1 MTMGEAQGTDAL
13 HRAEG
18 STVTPVPVA
27 PTPAES
33 PVRVAVAVVE
43 PDDHQR
49 ARLVTM
55 LGSSV
60 SAFAQLEELVARLS
74 GGIGVVVVLGPSC
87 ADEATLAMSARI
99 SAQYPNVASVLVTDE
114 LTTALLQQALRAG
127 VRDVVTVG
135 NDPAVLAQ
143 SVQRVALTFDQ
154 VATAPAQAA
163 VQASV
168 AQDQPVSP
176 AQPEI
181 PVRAEDGEP
190 PVDCKVITVFSTK
203 GGSGKSVLATS
214 LAVALARS
222 TDKPVC
228 LVDADLQ
235 FGDVAVMLKLAP
247 RHTMADILPV
257 VDRLDA
263 PLLDSLLVT
272 HEPTGLKVLPAPLE
286 PAYADQISSAHL
298 TKVIEVLRTFCA
310 YVVVDTPSYFNDVV
324 LGAVEASDKVVLL
337 SGLDV
342 PNIKNLKIGLQ
353 TLRLLETPE
362 DKLLLALNRADSKVK
377 LDVGEVERT
386 LQFKATCLIPSD
398 VVVPQSINKG
408 ETVITFAPKSG
419 VAKAITQLAESF
431 MPAVQ
436 RPKKRR

>member
-1 MTMGEAQGTDAL
+1 MTMGEAHEADAL
-13 HRAEG
+13 ERAEG
-18 STVTPVPVA
+18 TTVTPVPHA
-27 PTPAES
+27 PSPATA

-49 ARLVTM
+49 DRLVAM
-55 LGSSV
+55 LGSTV
-60 SAFAQLEELVARLS
+60 SAFAHLEDLVSRLS

-87 ADEATLAMSARI
+87 ADEATLAMSARV

-154 VATAPAQAA
+154 APAPASVAPAAPAQEAA
-163 VQASV
+163 
-168 AQDQPVSP
+168 P
-176 AQPEI
+176 AQPEV
-181 PVRAEDGEP
+181 PAASDDEEE
-190 PVDCKVITVFSTK
+190 PVDCKVVTVFSTK

-247 RHTMADILPV
+247 RHTTADVLPV

-298 TKVIEVLRTFCA
+298 TKIIEVLRTFCA

-386 LQFKATCLIPSD
+386 LQFKASCLIPSD

-419 VAKAITQLAESF
+419 VAKAVTQLAESF

>member
-1 MTMGEAQGTDAL
+1 MTMGEAQGAGAL
-13 HRAEG
+13 ERAEG
-18 STVTPVPVA
+18 TTVTPVPKA
-27 PTPAES
+27 PSPAGS

-49 ARLVTM
+49 ERLVTM

-60 SAFAQLEELVARLS
+60 SAFAQLDELVTRLS

-87 ADEATLAMSARI
+87 ADESTLAMSARI
-99 SAQYPNVASVLVTDE
+99 GAQYPNVAAVLVTDE
-114 LTTALLQQALRAG
+114 LTTSLLQQALRAG

-143 SVQRVALTFDQ
+143 SVQRVALSFDQ
-154 VATAPAQAA
+154 AASPPPAAPVAAGPDQPEVPAAPA
-163 VQASV
+163 
-168 AQDQPVSP
+168 DEESP
-176 AQPEI
+176 E
-181 PVRAEDGEP
+181 
-190 PVDCKVITVFSTK
+190 CKVITVFSTK
-203 GGSGKSVLATS
+203 GGSGKSVLATN

-222 TDKPVC
+222 TDRPVC

-247 RHTMADILPV
+247 RHTTADVLPV

-286 PAYADQISSAHL
+286 PAYADQITSAHL

-386 LQFKATCLIPSD
+386 LQFKASCLIPSD

-408 ETVITFAPKSG
+408 ETVVTFAPKSG
-419 VAKAITQLAESF
+419 VAKAVTQLAESF
-431 MPAVQ
+431 MPAAQ
-436 RPKKRR
+436 RPKRRR

>member
-1 MTMGEAQGTDAL
+1 MTMTMGEAHEADTLERTEGTTA
-13 HRAEG
+13 A
-18 STVTPVPVA
+18 A
-27 PTPAES
+27 PHAPAPAAS

-49 ARLVTM
+49 DRLVTM

-74 GGIGVVVVLGPSC
+74 SGIGVVVVLGPSC

-143 SVQRVALTFDQ
+143 SVQRVALTFEQ
-154 VATAPAQAA
+154 LTAAAPAPAA
-163 VQASV
+163 PAVA
-168 AQDQPVSP
+168 AQDATP
-176 AQPEI
+176 AQPEA
-181 PVRAEDGEP
+181 PVHADEEGEP
-190 PVDCKVITVFSTK
+190 LDCKVITVFSTK

-214 LAVALARS
+214 LAVTLARS

-247 RHTMADILPV
+247 RHTTADVLPV

-263 PLLDSLLVT
+263 PLLNSLLVT

-286 PAYADQISSAHL
+286 PAFADQISSAHL
-298 TKVIEVLRTFCA
+298 TKIIDVLRTFCA

-386 LQFKATCLIPSD
+386 LQFKASCLIPSD

-419 VAKAITQLAESF
+419 VAKAVTQLAESF
-431 MPAVQ
+431 MPAAQ
-436 RPKKRR
+436 RSKKRR

>member
-1 MTMGEAQGTDAL
+1 MTMGEAHEADTLERTEGTTA
-13 HRAEG
+13 A
-18 STVTPVPVA
+18 VPTA
-27 PTPAES
+27 PSPAAS

-49 ARLVTM
+49 DRLVAM

-60 SAFAQLEELVARLS
+60 SAFARLEELVARLS

-87 ADEATLAMSARI
+87 ADETTLAMSARI

-154 VATAPAQAA
+154 APAAATAVPAAP
-163 VQASV
+163 VHEV
-168 AQDQPVSP
+168 TPEQPQRP
-176 AQPEI
+176 AP
-181 PVRAEDGEP
+181 AEDEGEP
-190 PVDCKVITVFSTK
+190 HSCKVITVFSTK

-247 RHTMADILPV
+247 RHTTADVLPV

-286 PAYADQISSAHL
+286 PAYADQISSTHL

-342 PNIKNLKIGLQ
+342 PNIKNLKVGLQ

-386 LQFKATCLIPSD
+386 LQFKASCLIPSD

-419 VAKAITQLAESF
+419 VAKAVTQLAESF

>member
-1 MTMGEAQGTDAL
+1 MTMGEAHEASAL
-13 HRAEG
+13 ERAEG
-18 STVTPVPVA
+18 TTVTPVPTA
-27 PTPAES
+27 PAPAEA

-49 ARLVTM
+49 DRLVTM

-60 SAFAQLEELVARLS
+60 SAFAHLEELVARLS

-87 ADEATLAMSARI
+87 ADEATLAMSARV

-154 VATAPAQAA
+154 VAAPAAAAAPVTPVQAA
-163 VQASV
+163 A
-168 AQDQPVSP
+168 P
-176 AQPEI
+176 AQPES
-181 PVRAEDGEP
+181 PAPATEP
-190 PVDCKVITVFSTK
+190 EEPLDCKVITVFSTK

-247 RHTMADILPV
+247 RHTTADVLPV
-257 VDRLDA
+257 IDRLDA

-298 TKVIEVLRTFCA
+298 TKIIDVLRTFCA

-386 LQFKATCLIPSD
+386 LQFKASCLIPSD

-431 MPAVQ
+431 MPATQ

>member
-1 MTMGEAQGTDAL
+1 MTMTMGEAYGAEAL
-13 HRAEG
+13 ERAEG
-18 STVTPVPVA
+18 TTVTPVPTA
-27 PTPAES
+27 PSPATS

-49 ARLVTM
+49 ERLVAL

-60 SAFAQLEELVARLS
+60 SAFSQLDELVGRLS

-87 ADEATLAMSARI
+87 ADEATLSSSARI
-99 SAQYPNVASVLVTDE
+99 SAQYPNVAAVLVADE

-127 VRDVVTVG
+127 VRDVLTVG
-135 NDPAVLAQ
+135 NDPTVLAQ
-143 SVQRVALTFDQ
+143 SVQRVALSFDQ
-154 VATAPAQAA
+154 VTSPA
-163 VQASV
+163 VPV
-168 AQDQPVSP
+168 AVSP
-176 AQPEI
+176 EQPEA
-181 PVRAEDGEP
+181 PVVAPGEDEAP
-190 PVDCKVITVFSTK
+190 DCKVITVFSTK

-222 TDKPVC
+222 TDRPVC

-247 RHTMADILPV
+247 RHTTADVLPV

-286 PAYADQISSAHL
+286 PAYADQITSAHL

-362 DKLLLALNRADSKVK
+362 EKLLLALNRADSKVK

-386 LQFKATCLIPSD
+386 LQFKASCLIPSD

-431 MPAVQ
+431 MPATQ
-436 RPKKRR
+436 RPKKRK

>member
-1 MTMGEAQGTDAL
+1 MTMGEAHEAGAL
-13 HRAEG
+13 ERAEG
-18 STVTPVPVA
+18 TTVTPVPTA
-27 PTPAES
+27 PSPAAS

-49 ARLVTM
+49 DRLVAM

-60 SAFAQLEELVARLS
+60 SAFARLEELVARLS

-154 VATAPAQAA
+154 APAAA
-163 VQASV
+163 AAAPAAPVQEATP
-168 AQDQPVSP
+168 DQPE
-176 AQPEI
+176 A
-181 PVRAEDGEP
+181 PVHAEDEEEP
-190 PVDCKVITVFSTK
+190 LDCKVITVFSTK

-247 RHTMADILPV
+247 RHTTADVLPV

-298 TKVIEVLRTFCA
+298 TKIIEVLRTFCA

-386 LQFKATCLIPSD
+386 LQFKASCLIPSD

-419 VAKAITQLAESF
+419 VAKAVTQLAESF

>member
-1 MTMGEAQGTDAL
+1 MTMGETHEADAL
-13 HRAEG
+13 ERAEG
-18 STVTPVPVA
+18 TTVTPVPTA
-27 PTPAES
+27 PSPAAS

-49 ARLVTM
+49 DRLVAM

-154 VATAPAQAA
+154 APVAAPAAPVA
-163 VQASV
+163 PVQEATP
-168 AQDQPVSP
+168 DQPQ
-176 AQPEI
+176 A
-181 PVRAEDGEP
+181 PVHAEDEGET
-190 PVDCKVITVFSTK
+190 VDCKVITVFSTK

-247 RHTMADILPV
+247 RHTTADVLPV

-263 PLLDSLLVT
+263 PLLNSLLVT

-298 TKVIEVLRTFCA
+298 TKIIEVLRTFCA

-386 LQFKATCLIPSD
+386 LQFKASCLIPSD

-419 VAKAITQLAESF
+419 VAKAVTQLAESF

-436 RPKKRR
+436 RSKKRR

>member
-1 MTMGEAQGTDAL
+1 MTMGEAQGADAL
-13 HRAEG
+13 ERAEG
-18 STVTPVPVA
+18 TTVTPVPKA
-27 PTPAES
+27 PSPAGS

-43 PDDHQR
+43 PDEHQR
-49 ARLVTM
+49 DRLVAM

-60 SAFAQLEELVARLS
+60 SAFSQLDELVSRLS

-87 ADEATLAMSARI
+87 ADESTLAMSARI
-99 SAQYPNVASVLVTDE
+99 GAQYPNVASVLVTDE

-127 VRDVVTVG
+127 VRDVLTVG
-135 NDPAVLAQ
+135 HDPTVLAQ
-143 SVQRVALTFDQ
+143 SVQRVALSFDQ
-154 VATAPAQAA
+154 ATAAATAAPAVPAA
-163 VQASV
+163 PVSAGP
-168 AQDQPVSP
+168 DQPEVPSS
-176 AQPEI
+176 A
-181 PVRAEDGEP
+181 DGEEEP
-190 PVDCKVITVFSTK
+190 GCKVITVFSTK
-203 GGSGKSVLATS
+203 GGSGKSVLATN
-214 LAVALARS
+214 LAVALART
-222 TDKPVC
+222 TDRPVC

-247 RHTMADILPV
+247 RHTTADVLPV

-286 PAYADQISSAHL
+286 PAYADQITSAHL

-324 LGAVEASDKVVLL
+324 LGVVEASDKVVLL

-386 LQFKATCLIPSD
+386 LQFKASCLIPSD

-419 VAKAITQLAESF
+419 VAKAVTQLAESF
-431 MPAVQ
+431 MPAAQ
-436 RPKKRR
+436 RPKRRR